1 MTGWPDS
8 REKELVWGG
17 GASWCPFLQQTS
29 ALEGMTWHRA
39 QGVRRWD
46 SQKSTMPGSEAEWCR
61 RQQSRSRGC
70 RLADR
75 QASQMQRPC
84 SSHGPASRVPR
95 RGRLST
101 PGGTIA
107 EGVQVQSVGCEV
119 VSGYVGGDRGASAVV
134 VLSAAVR
141 GFWRDRASHSAVRLT
156 RSGGVGRGEGL
167 LPSLRSRSLPG
178 RRRYSSMGG
187 PQQLLQHALGLRAA
201 EENGPA
207 GYTRGAVYSNRCQRE
222 DSLLLHPAEEDPEG
236 RRISSPGRAWR
247 RRLAR
252 GPQEGPPCLVLCAWW
267 RAGPT
272 PRTTRSRSPA
282 PRGVAW
288 R

>member
-1 MTGWPDS
+1 MGDVLTGWPDS

-107 EGVQVQSVGCEV
+107 EGVQVQSVGCEAV
-119 VSGYVGGDRGASAVV
+119 GGYVGGDRGASAVV

-156 RSGGVGRGEGL
+156 RSGG
-167 LPSLRSRSLPG
+167 
-178 RRRYSSMGG
+178 
-187 PQQLLQHALGLRAA
+187 
-201 EENGPA
+201 
-207 GYTRGAVYSNRCQRE
+207 
-222 DSLLLHPAEEDPEG
+222 
-236 RRISSPGRAWR
+236 
-247 RRLAR
+247 
-252 GPQEGPPCLVLCAWW
+252 
-267 RAGPT
+267 
-272 PRTTRSRSPA
+272 
-282 PRGVAW
+282 
-288 R
+288 